1 MPMRGKKDGRGD
13 SDNLYVVKELD
24 SEPNSQR
31 LAGLKPADGSFRDGN
46 GKLWMPRQF
55 AEQMASYQR
64 SAEVPIIVPSP
75 PSDMLAAKLRRA
87 FHPMRGKKADPR
99 MELLAM
105 DMPESGSEDSDT
117 EERSSSKTE
126 DYLSSRYYN

>member
-1 MPMRGKKDGRGD
+1 M
-13 SDNLYVVKELD
+13 VKELD
-24 SEPNSQR
+24 SDPTNTR
-31 LAGLKPADGSFRDGN
+31 LTGLKPTDGSFRDGN

-64 SAEVPIIVPSP
+64 SAEVPIIVPSA

-105 DMPESGSEDSDT
+105 DMSESGSEDFDT
-117 EERSSSKTE
+117 DDSLSTTSS
-126 DYLSSRYYN
+126 